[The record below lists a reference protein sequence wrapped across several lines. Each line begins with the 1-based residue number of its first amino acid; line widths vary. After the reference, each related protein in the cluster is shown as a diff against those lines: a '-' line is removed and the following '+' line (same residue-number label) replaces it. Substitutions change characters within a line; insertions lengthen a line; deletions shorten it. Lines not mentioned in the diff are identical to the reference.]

1 MLHDSV
7 YYSASYSVKKK
18 EKKVLFI
25 FPELPCWII
34 GTSSLQGFL
43 DHFKEG
49 STLSAFY
56 IRNHITDEGEKAV
69 YERLLN
75 SLISKKILCAERYY
89 TNECV
94 QNHQNRINSFIFGI
108 TNRCNLR
115 CSSCYNSYQWE
126 LDNELSIEEMK
137 RMVDEVIPFLS
148 YGFSISGGEPF
159 CRKAELFELLEYVS
173 LKAPNLNIG
182 IVTNGTLITED
193 DVKRLAEVK
202 NLTVQVSLD
211 GITKEA
217 HEFNRGKNTFEKVIT
232 SLKELRRYDV
242 NVLLGVLLTE
252 KSIKEVKDVLDFAI
266 ELGISNVR
274 FIEMFWQGLSRSKA
288 MKRPLSYELFPI
300 LRSLL
305 KNDEK
310 YKTVLQQDTTKIIF
324 DSLINPVKRKC
335 CGIDNRTVYIDSD
348 GSVYPCNLLLDKKY
362 LLGNIRERKFSA
374 IWLHAQIKE
383 ELRELS
389 VDQFPK
395 CKECEIRYLCGG
407 GCRGTAF
414 NANKDI
420 LSPPPN
426 CYEKKETIYSYLW
439 EFAEQDSIYSLLK

>member
-202 NLTVQVSLD
+202 NLTVQVLLD

-232 SLKELRRYDV
+232 SLK
-242 NVLLGVLLTE
+242 
-252 KSIKEVKDVLDFAI
+252 
-266 ELGISNVR
+266 
-274 FIEMFWQGLSRSKA
+274 
-288 MKRPLSYELFPI
+288 
-300 LRSLL
+300 
-305 KNDEK
+305 
-310 YKTVLQQDTTKIIF
+310 
-324 DSLINPVKRKC
+324 
-335 CGIDNRTVYIDSD
+335 
-348 GSVYPCNLLLDKKY
+348 
-362 LLGNIRERKFSA
+362 
-374 IWLHAQIKE
+374 
-383 ELRELS
+383 
-389 VDQFPK
+389 
-395 CKECEIRYLCGG
+395 
-407 GCRGTAF
+407 
-414 NANKDI
+414 
-420 LSPPPN
+420 
-426 CYEKKETIYSYLW
+426 
-439 EFAEQDSIYSLLK
+439 